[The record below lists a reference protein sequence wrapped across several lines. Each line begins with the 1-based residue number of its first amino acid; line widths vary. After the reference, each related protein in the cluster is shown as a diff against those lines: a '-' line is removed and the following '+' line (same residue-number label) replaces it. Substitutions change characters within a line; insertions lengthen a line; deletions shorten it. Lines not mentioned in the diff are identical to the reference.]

1 MSQTD
6 VVPSSSQHAADHGNC
21 ENCRTPLHGHY
32 CHGCGQSAHNPLK
45 NFGHAVEEVFE
56 SFWHLDGRIFR
67 TLRDLLV
74 PGRVTVN
81 FLKGQR
87 VGYVQPLRLF
97 VILTIFTFFVG
108 KLTLHAD
115 DFGTGG
121 NADPAYAKAQ
131 TSAEVEALRVA
142 QMAGI
147 EQQQKNSPAAAAAFS
162 VATAAINASAAQR
175 TAELEAEA
183 PSSASSATESAVT
196 RATEAATRVSEEKRG
211 VFINVPING
220 KPWDPDTNP
229 IVLAGWPK
237 FVSNW
242 LNHRL
247 ANGQANVDRMGS
259 KTDLY
264 VQAILTSL
272 PGALFFLMPIFA
284 LVLRI
289 AYVGRRMGYLE
300 HLVVAL
306 YSHCWLML
314 VLLTTFL
321 IAGISSAIGNTVV
334 SSICGWLY
342 ALIWLAVPVYLFWM
356 QQRVYG
362 GNPVLTL
369 LRYTFIGGIYFF
381 LVTFV
386 VMYAVLAGVSS

>member
-6 VVPSSSQHAADHGNC
+6 VVHSTSEHGAC
-21 ENCRTPLHGHY
+21 ENCRTPLQGHY

-74 PGRVTVN
+74 PGRIAVN

-97 VILTIFTFFVG
+97 VILTLFTFFVG

-115 DFGTGG
+115 DFGTGS
-121 NADPAYAKAQ
+121 NADPAFAKAQ
-131 TSAEVEALRVA
+131 TVAEVEAVRAAQLA
-142 QMAGI
+142 QM
-147 EQQQKNSPAAAAAFS
+147 ELQQKTNPATAPALALAM
-162 VATAAINASAAQR
+162 AAINTSAAQR
-175 TAELEAEA
+175 SAELEAKA
-183 PSSASSATESAVT
+183 QPSAGSATDSALA
-196 RATEAATRVSEEKRG
+196 RADEAAARARAENKA
-211 VFINVPING
+211 VFINVPVNG
-220 KPWDPDTNP
+220 KPWDPETNP

-242 LNHRL
+242 LNRRL
-247 ANGQANVDRMGS
+247 ANGQANVERMGS

-284 LVLRI
+284 LVLRL
-289 AYVGRRMGYLE
+289 AYITRRPMGYLE

-321 IAGISSAIGNTVV
+321 IAGISGAIGNAVV
-334 SSICGWLY
+334 SSICAWLY
-342 ALIWLAVPVYLFWM
+342 VLLWLAVPVYLFWM

-386 VMYAVLAGVSS
+386 VMYAVLAGVSA